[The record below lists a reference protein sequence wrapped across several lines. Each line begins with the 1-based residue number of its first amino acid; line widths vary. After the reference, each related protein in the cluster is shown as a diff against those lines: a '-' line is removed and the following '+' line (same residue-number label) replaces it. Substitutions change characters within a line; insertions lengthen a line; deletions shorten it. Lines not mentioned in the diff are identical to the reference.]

1 MILDKKY
8 NWIYF
13 SLGAIILLIPAFSNN
28 YPFVYSDTG
37 AYINTGFTNT
47 VPNDRP
53 IFYGWFL
60 RHMSLKQTFWLPVFM
75 QSLMIFFYIHLFVK
89 YFSKVFYKKAFT
101 LILTL
106 FLTFTTGIGLFSGK
120 LMPDIFTPIIIL
132 SVYFLIFAD
141 KISKTEKIIISIIFY
156 YALMVHISHLLIIFL
171 TVLSAVVY
179 LIYKYRRNF
188 SIAITRFRKFLLILF
203 ITGLSGLTIP
213 SVNYLNYGTFE
224 MTKGN
229 HVFFMARLADSGIL
243 KKYLDENCKEANYS
257 LCQYKDEIPTSAV
270 GFIWYESS
278 PFYKTGGWIESKE
291 EYNRLIKDIFS
302 DSRYW
307 KFLIFDFT
315 KQTFKQFFTFS
326 PGTIISHRENT
337 PPFWEIENKMKH
349 ELNEY
354 RNSTQFVQGYD
365 ISFLE
370 RRQLFLFYF
379 SLVIIIICL
388 FTTYFYSANTFG
400 VKGIVFLLLMLFIN
414 AFVCGAL
421 ANVVD
426 RLQGR
431 VVWIIPVIA
440 LITCV
445 NYLAENKFPQLKKP

>member
-13 SLGAIILLIPAFSNN
+13 SLGAIILLIPALSNN

-60 RHMSLKQTFWLPVFM
+60 RHVSLRQTFWLPVFL
-75 QSLMIFFYIHLFVK
+75 QSLMIFFYIHIIVK
-89 YFSKVFYKKAFT
+89 YFSNVYYKKALT

-106 FLTFTTGIGLFSGK
+106 FITFTTGVGLFSGK

-132 SVYFLIFAD
+132 SAYLLLLV
-141 KISKTEKIIISIIFY
+141 KQISKTEKIIISIIFY
-156 YALMVHISHLLIIFL
+156 YALMVHISHLMIIFM
-171 TVLSAVVY
+171 AVFFSCIY
-179 LIYKYRRNF
+179 LIYKYRKNLIH
-188 SIAITRFRKFLLILF
+188 SLSVFRKFYLIIF
-203 ITGLSGLTIP
+203 ITLLSGLTIP
-213 SVNYLNYGTFE
+213 TVNYFNYGQFE
-224 MTKGN
+224 MTKGS

-243 KKYLDENCKEANYS
+243 KKYLDENCKNENYS
-257 LCQYKDEIPTSAV
+257 LCKYKDEIPTSAV
-270 GFIWYESS
+270 GFLWNESS
-278 PFYKTGGWIESKE
+278 PFYKTGGWIDSKE
-291 EYNRLIKDIFS
+291 EYNKLINAIFS
-302 DSRYW
+302 DPRYW
-307 KFLIFDFT
+307 KFLFFDFT

-337 PPFWEIENKMKH
+337 PPFWEIEGKMKH

-379 SLVIIIICL
+379 SLIIIIVCV

-400 VKGIVFLLLMLFIN
+400 VKGIVFLFLMLFIN

-431 VVWIIPVIA
+431 VVWIIPVFAI
-440 LITCV
+440 IISV
-445 NYLAENKFPQLKKP
+445 NYLAETKFPQLKKP